1 MPALRVQI
9 PQVDLGK
16 KVLKELVD
24 MKIEMFK
31 ELELEGYAGESSALT
46 QQKFMA
52 LRRMLQDSET
62 KRGKLNA
69 ALDAALRAKL
79 ADLGIEDSK
88 TSEQLKAFWAANKI
102 LEISKFKF
110 KFPRARTYEF
120 LRARSMLYRSQ
131 ILQVN
136 TRWN

>member
-1 MPALRVQI
+1 
-9 PQVDLGK
+9 
-16 KVLKELVD
+16 

-110 KFPRARTYEF
+110 KFPRARTYE
-120 LRARSMLYRSQ
+120 LVRTRSRLYRSQ
-131 ILQVN
+131 NLQVN
-136 TRWN
+136 TCKYI